1 MLNVNV
7 HCKSSFWY
15 DMATRLAA
23 FSRFTLARLRFV
35 AQRAAS
41 RTMQRCARA
50 FLAKL
55 MIRGARAA
63 REENEARVVRCVKRI
78 KHRKVLGAFSTWQEK
93 AHNAALCKRLLAKL
107 QGKSPRALF
116 HMWSKHA
123 IALAGARR
131 RAAAVRIQALARGYV
146 LRQQW
151 ASNLDSRR

>member
-1 MLNVNV
+1 
-7 HCKSSFWY
+7 
-15 DMATRLAA
+15 MATRLAA

-41 RTMQRCARA
+41 RAMQRCARA
-50 FLAKL
+50 FMAKL

-78 KHRKVLGAFSTWQEK
+78 KNRKVLGAFSTWREK

-107 QGKSPRALF
+107 QGKSTRALF

-123 IALAGARR
+123 IALAGAPR
-131 RAAAVRIQALARGYV
+131 RAAAVRIQALARGFV